1 MFLKEI
7 DNKFYKGYLIVKEKD
22 LDNNKISY
30 YIPKLKIGFN
40 KYKDVKSYIDNV
52 IATGND
58 NLRGV

>member
-7 DNKFYKGYLIVKEKD
+7 DNKFYKGYLIVKEKN

-30 YIPKLKIGFN
+30 YIPKLTIGFK

-58 NLRGV
+58 NLRG